1 MIRALLFAHRW
12 LGVALCLLFLLW
24 FPSGIAIMYWGY
36 PEVTDRDRLARG
48 ADLDAAT
55 IVIQP
60 TDIFA
65 TLGLPDPPRDIRL
78 STYNGRPVYRYT
90 DAVGESVVYADTGDF
105 IEDDPAPPEQIAA
118 RWLGEGAS
126 VRILELSDVPD
137 ADQWTL
143 QLPVAELQPLWK
155 YSFSNGDDVYV
166 SGATGDVV
174 QHTTRASRIGAYLGP
189 ITHWLYFTPL
199 RKHGPAWSRVVI
211 WSSAAATVSAIVGV
225 VLGAWFT
232 VPHWRVPYT
241 GQKRWHLVLGLI
253 FGVATITWAFSGML
267 SMDPFPSFSG
277 TAARR
282 AEAAAAIPSA
292 LRNEI
297 RMTEFLQRPPQQAL
311 DMLGDAR
318 IRELAYSGVAGD
330 AAYIA
335 TLADGSTRV
344 VPVSGSIRDAIDRD
358 RLVNTIQR
366 AAEPFGGAMLT
377 ELREYDAYYL
387 DRNGELPLPVL
398 LVELND
404 EYATRYYV
412 DPVRG
417 RIVGAYDSRR
427 WVNRWL
433 YRGLHSLDFPWLY
446 RSRPF
451 WDIVVITFMLGGTAL
466 TVTSLVLAWRLLAR
480 TLVRSPG
487 L

>member
-48 ADLDAAT
+48 VDLDAST

-65 TLGLPDPPRDIRL
+65 TLGLPDPPLDIRL
-78 STYNGRPVYRYT
+78 QTYNGRPVYRYT
-90 DAVGESVVYADTGDF
+90 DSVGESVVYADSGDF
-105 IEDDPAPPEQIAA
+105 IEDDPVPPREVAA
-118 RWLGEGAS
+118 RWAGQPADSAAESA
-126 VRILELSDVPD
+126 VLEV
-137 ADQWTL
+137 DQWTL
-143 QLPVAELQPLWK
+143 QLRVADLQPLWK
-155 YSFSNGDDVYV
+155 YTFPGGDQVYV

-199 RKHGPAWSRVVI
+199 RKHGPEWSRMVI

-225 VLGAWFT
+225 ALGVWFT
-232 VPHWRVPYT
+232 VPRWRVPYT
-241 GQKRWHLVLGLI
+241 GQKRWHLVLGLT

-282 AEAAAAIPSA
+282 ADAAAAVPSA
-292 LRNEI
+292 LRNGI
-297 RMTEFLQRPPQQAL
+297 SMTDFLQRPPQQAL
-311 DMLGDAR
+311 EMLGDAPV
-318 IRELAYSGVAGD
+318 RELAYSGVAGD

-344 VPVSGSIRDAIDRD
+344 VPVSGPARGAIDRE
-358 RLVNTIQR
+358 RLVGAIQR
-366 AAEPFGGAMLT
+366 AAEPFGGATIT

-387 DRNGELPLPVL
+387 DRRGELPLPVL

-417 RIVGAYDSRR
+417 RIVGGYNSRR

-446 RSRPF
+446 RSRPL
-451 WDIVVITFMLGGTAL
+451 WDIIVITFMLGGTAL
-466 TVTSLVLAWRLLAR
+466 SVTSLVLAWRVLGRLAR
-480 TLVRSPG
+480 RALA
-487 L
+487 